1 MTRRVVAQG
10 ALAALVIYGAVVWT
24 LIALAAAQ

>member
-1 MTRRVVAQG
+1 MTKRIVAQG

-24 LIALAAAQ
+24 LLLAAGMQ